1 MTRRERQ
8 LLRWIEE
15 NPMISQQ
22 ELADKAGIT
31 RSSAAV
37 HISNLMKK
45 GVILGKGYIIRQEN
59 DIVVVGGVNV
69 DICGTP
75 CKALIGGDSNPGKV
89 TMSLGGVGRNIAHNL
104 RLLEQPV
111 RLITAFGDDM
121 NAAKL
126 QSSCMELGID
136 ISDSL
141 TVAGASTSSYLFITD
156 EEGEMQVAVSDMDI
170 YNHMTPEFMAGKL
183 DMINRAGVC
192 VLDTNIP
199 KEPIEFLAER
209 VTVPLF
215 VDPVSTTKMHK
226 LQKVLGRIHTFKPN
240 LLEAEELT
248 GIHITDESSLK
259 LAAGLLLNMGM
270 ERVFISMG
278 SDGVYCAERGHN
290 LWLPGIPAQVRNTT
304 GGGDCFMAGL
314 TYAFTKGMSLEDSAR
329 MALAAGAICVEGDH
343 TINEELSERELYD
356 RAGLIF
362 PEEIAETD
370 WSME

>member
-1 MTRRERQ
+1 MTERERQ
-8 LLRWIEE
+8 ILGWIQE

-22 ELADKAGIT
+22 ELADKAGIA

-45 GVILGKGYIIRQEN
+45 GVILGKGYIIREED
-59 DIVVVGGVNV
+59 DIIVIGGVNM

-75 CKALIGGDSNPGKV
+75 TNPLVKEDSNPGHV

-121 NAAKL
+121 NASKL
-126 QSSCMELGID
+126 QESCLDLGID

-141 TVAGASTSSYLFITD
+141 EVAGASTSCYLFITD
-156 EEGEMQVAVSDMDI
+156 ENGEMRLAVSDMDI
-170 YNHMTPEFMAGKL
+170 YAHMTPEFMAGKL
-183 DMINRAGVC
+183 DLINRAGLC
-192 VLDTNIP
+192 VIDTNIP
-199 KEPIEFLAER
+199 KETIEFLAER

-215 VDPVSTTKMHK
+215 ADPVSTTKMHK

-240 LLEAEELT
+240 RLEAELLT

-259 LAAGLLLNMGM
+259 LAAGLLLNTGM
-270 ERVFISMG
+270 KRVFISLG
-278 SDGVYCAERGHN
+278 ADGVFCAERGHN
-290 LWLPGIPAQVRNTT
+290 VLIPAFPAAVRNTT

-314 TYAFTKGMSLEDSAR
+314 AYACKKGMDLEESAR
-329 MALAAGAICVEGDH
+329 LALAAGAICAEGEH
-343 TINEELSERELYD
+343 TINEELSERELFD
-356 RAGLIF
+356 RAGMHF
-362 PEEIAETD
+362 PGDEPEED